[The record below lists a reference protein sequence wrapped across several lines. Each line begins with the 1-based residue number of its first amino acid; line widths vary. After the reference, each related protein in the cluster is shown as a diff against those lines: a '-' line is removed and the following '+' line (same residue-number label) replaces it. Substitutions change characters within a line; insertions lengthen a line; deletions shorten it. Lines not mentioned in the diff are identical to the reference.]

1 MAVSRSAVDQFFFN
15 FTDGHT
21 EEGVSFGSAAA
32 DRLVFVGLA
41 GVSTSEA
48 IFDSV
53 TIGGV
58 TATEAFSQKIFDTG
72 IGQYAF
78 AAWWWA
84 AVPTG
89 TTGDIAFSYTDSNN
103 VAAACEI
110 YRIVGAN
117 VTTPVVDTGG
127 SAAEA
132 GGNRSTAVDMGA
144 GSASLGAHY
153 GGLDTAGVTATWTNL
168 TEDADFSSD
177 AGGILVVSTFAS
189 RADETDAGAVTVTV
203 SQTNANFLPTRSLAV
218 VVIQASAA
226 NEYDI
231 AADVG
236 SFALTGATVALRYN
250 RKVVAAA
257 GSFSLSGT
265 AVSLEYNRK
274 LVAEN
279 GSFAL
284 SGTDATLRKGVTLVA
299 DPGSFSLAGT
309 AASLEYNR
317 KLLADPGSFALTG
330 DDVTLTYTPLAGST
344 YTLVADPGSFALSG
358 AGVSLTYTQ
367 VAPAFPVG
375 GASYLT
381 REEYEAS
388 LARYRKLEN
397 ARKDIKRRD
406 RDKWARVMGRAS
418 EDPAP
423 EPQSAPVAAG
433 RRKQLTIAPIP
444 RVAAPDPRLATIAE
458 ELKAVK
464 AKLEEH
470 RAAEAAEDDDLETIL
485 MLVA

>member
-84 AVPTG
+84 AVPAG
-89 TTGDIAFSYTDSNN
+89 TTGDIAFSYTGSNN

-177 AGGILVVSTFAS
+177 VGGILVVSTFAS
-189 RADETDAGAVTVTV
+189 RADETDAGAITVTV

-236 SFALTGATVALRYN
+236 SFAFTGATVALRYN

-330 DDVTLTYTPLAGST
+330 DDVT
-344 YTLVADPGSFALSG
+344 
-358 AGVSLTYTQ
+358 LTYTQ